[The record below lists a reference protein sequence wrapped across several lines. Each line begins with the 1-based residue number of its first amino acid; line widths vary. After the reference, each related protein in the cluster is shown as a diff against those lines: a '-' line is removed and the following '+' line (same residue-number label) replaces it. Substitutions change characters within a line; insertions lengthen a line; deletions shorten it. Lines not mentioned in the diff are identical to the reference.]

1 MTMVKQSKIR
11 FSVVSP
17 DLVTGIKNYHNSHI
31 EMDTLLVDGLFA
43 FLGHIEALVLNNQ
56 SDQRNILD
64 WVTISTMS
72 SCYSNK
78 HGSALKKKK
87 TTILTVVCFMA
98 LSAKNPDAVTSLGM
112 TDSTMPSTEARYILA
127 MWVNCRRHCCSEIS
141 KYFYPVEYEN
151 HTNPHNGMNVP
162 KITSHYY

>member
-1 MTMVKQSKIR
+1 M
-11 FSVVSP
+11 
-17 DLVTGIKNYHNSHI
+17 TGIKNYHNSHI
-31 EMDTLLVDGLFA
+31 EMDTLLVDVLFA

-87 TTILTVVCFMA
+87 NNNTDCRLFYGTVC
-98 LSAKNPDAVTSLGM
+98 KKP
-112 TDSTMPSTEARYILA
+112 
-127 MWVNCRRHCCSEIS
+127 WCRHFSWDDRLNYAINWGSV
-141 KYFYPVEYEN
+141 YF
-151 HTNPHNGMNVP
+151 
-162 KITSHYY
+162 SHVS